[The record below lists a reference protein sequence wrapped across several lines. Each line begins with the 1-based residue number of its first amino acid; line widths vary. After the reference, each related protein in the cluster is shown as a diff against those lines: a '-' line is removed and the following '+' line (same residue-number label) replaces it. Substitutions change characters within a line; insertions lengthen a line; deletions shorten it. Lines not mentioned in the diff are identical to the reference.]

1 MTKVNDHG
9 CKVTTCIDQN
19 GRVFDYVLVKDRVE
33 KFWQMFPIAGG
44 WSVRRTVKAFPFSEE
59 KIALFRLCI
68 ERSLNPQEFGLAFPE
83 SQVSVLAELVDKD
96 QVVRAS
102 ATSFGPVDQLKDI
115 EIMET
120 AVFGRLMAT
129 VGLPGSPDELY
140 DGADIAGDRGSMA
153 KEPSSSAAVIPIK
166 HGQPAKAAARVGTE
180 VPVREFALEALSVDP
195 EAPAV
200 SVQVDAPAHQPV
212 AAEPAAVPA
221 VAAEPSAAPAVCAS
235 AKQPVPLSVVTQIRG
250 VASRLGIDPPPY
262 EGLDE
267 AKSVLQNL
275 RKTASQ

>member
-1 MTKVNDHG
+1 MITNDHG
-9 CKVTTCIDQN
+9 CKITTCIDQN
-19 GRVFDYVLVKDRVE
+19 GQAFEYVLVKDRVE

-68 ERSLNPQEFGLAFPE
+68 EHNRNPQEFGLALPE

-115 EIMET
+115 ETMET
-120 AVFGRLMAT
+120 AAFGRLMAT
-129 VGLPGSPDELY
+129 VGLPGSPGELY
-140 DGADIAGDRGSMA
+140 DGANAVAGNGGA
-153 KEPSSSAAVIPIK
+153 APKEAMAAVIPIK
-166 HGQPAKAAARVGTE
+166 HGQPAKAAARVGTA
-180 VPVREFALEALSVDP
+180 VPVREYALEALSVDP

-200 SVQVDAPAHQPV
+200 SAKLDAPQSV

-221 VAAEPSAAPAVCAS
+221 VAAEPSAAPTVGAS

-250 VASRLGIDPPPY
+250 VASRLGIDPPHY